1 MRANL
6 LEEPEMQFGRG
17 RHVDPRFGLL
27 EFGPADLTAEAA
39 PRTIPVGV
47 VGTQE
52 TIEGVQRWLRRC
64 QREVAALPDSRHPN
78 YHPPFPGFRSDAGFE
93 SALTFDARLRRSI
106 ATRDFRDLASM
117 KDRANRLR
125 AATEV
130 LLDQI
135 EAVAEQGL
143 ARVILV
149 CPPIELLSLTRA
161 ERPDGPSRGQTPL
174 GPPELHDVVKAAAL
188 QQGVPLQ
195 FVRPATY
202 DDSKARG
209 QAEAT
214 GQPATQQDDATKA
227 WNIHTALYY
236 KAGGFPWSLI
246 RDPHALDSCFIGIS
260 FYFEASGTLATSTA
274 QVFDERGEGVIV
286 RGGLA
291 QLTKN
296 DPHPYLARGDAE
308 RLLLDALK
316 RYRAEHR
323 RLPARV
329 VIHKT
334 AAFRDE
340 EVEGL
345 QAAADKERITDLE
358 LVAIG
363 PSSTR
368 FSARKSPPLR
378 GTQVLLDERHQS
390 LYTSGAVPFYEH
402 YPGPYVPQPL
412 NVYLQQ
418 SEQSAEQHGT
428 EILALTK
435 LNWNNS
441 RLDGRDPITIGA
453 ARRIGSI
460 LRHVPPE
467 GAVGSRYAFYM

>member
-17 RHVDPRFGLL
+17 QHIDPRFGLL
-27 EFGPADLTAEAA
+27 EFGPADLAAEAA
-39 PRTIPVGV
+39 PRNVPVGV
-47 VGTQE
+47 VGTPE
-52 TIEGVQRWLRRC
+52 TIEGVQRWLKRC
-64 QREVAALPDSRHPN
+64 QRQIAPVADSRHPN
-78 YHPPFPGFRSDAGFE
+78 YHPPFPGFCGDAGFE
-93 SALTFDARLRRSI
+93 SALTFDARLRRSV
-106 ATRDFRDLASM
+106 ANRDLRDLSSV
-117 KDRANRLR
+117 KDRGERLH
-125 AATEV
+125 AAKEV

-149 CPPIELLSLTRA
+149 CPPIELLALTRA
-161 ERPDGPSRGQTPL
+161 ERSEMPTRSRSPL

-188 QQGVPLQ
+188 RLGVPLQ
-195 FVRPATY
+195 FVRLATY
-202 DDSKARG
+202 DETKVRK
-209 QAEAT
+209 QADAT

-246 RDPHALDSCFIGIS
+246 RDPRALDSCFIGIS
-260 FYFEASGTLATSTA
+260 FYFEAGGALATSTA

-286 RGGLA
+286 RGGPA
-291 QLTKN
+291 KLTKN
-296 DPHPYLARGDAE
+296 DRHPYLAHDDAE

-334 AAFRDE
+334 APFRGE
-340 EVEGL
+340 EVQGL
-345 QAAADKERITDLE
+345 QAAADEERITDLE

-368 FSARKSPPLR
+368 FSARKTPPLR

-390 LYTSGAVPFYEH
+390 IYTSGAVPFYEH

-412 NVYLQQ
+412 SVFLQQ

-460 LRHVPPE
+460 LRYVPPE

>member
-6 LEEPEMQFGRG
+6 LDEPQMQFGRG
-17 RHVDPRFGLL
+17 QHVDPKFGLL
-27 EFGPADLTAEAA
+27 EFGPADLEAEAA
-39 PRTIPVGV
+39 PRAIAVGV
-47 VGTQE
+47 IGTQE

-64 QREVAALPDSRHPN
+64 KRSVAPVADAKHPN
-78 YHPPFPGFRSDAGFE
+78 YNPPFPGFNEDAGFE
-93 SALTFDARLRRSI
+93 STLKFDARLRRSVPSRAI
-106 ATRDFRDLASM
+106 RDLTSV
-117 KDRANRLR
+117 KDRGARME
-125 AATEV
+125 AAVDLLIDEV
-130 LLDQI
+130 
-135 EAVAEQGL
+135 EAVTEQGL

-149 CPPIELLSLTRA
+149 CPPVELLAAFKSDGSGSTRT
-161 ERPDGPSRGQTPL
+161 RGPL
-174 GPPELHDVVKAAAL
+174 GDPELHDVVKAAAL
-188 QQGVPLQ
+188 RLGVPLQ

-202 DDSKARG
+202 DSSKARK

-214 GQPATQQDDATKA
+214 GRPGSQQDDATKA

-246 RDPHALDSCFIGIS
+246 RDPRALDSCFIGIS
-260 FYFEASGTLATSTA
+260 FYYEMSGNLATSTA

-286 RGGLA
+286 RGGPA
-291 QLTKN
+291 KLTKH
-296 DPHPYLARGDAE
+296 DRRPYLARTDAE
-308 RLLLDALK
+308 RLLLEALK
-316 RYRAEHR
+316 RYRAEHH

-334 AAFRDE
+334 ALFRDE
-340 EVEGL
+340 EVEGM
-345 QAAADKERITDLE
+345 QAAADAERITDLE
-358 LVAIG
+358 LVAIS
-363 PSSTR
+363 PSTTR
-368 FSARKSPPLR
+368 FSASKTAPLR
-378 GTQVLLDERHQS
+378 GTQVILDDRQQS

-412 NVYLQQ
+412 GIYLQQ
-418 SEQSAEQHGT
+418 SEQPAEQHGS

-460 LRHVPPE
+460 LRHVPPD